1 MKGLRTKE
9 NFKFLRFWKIVQG
22 SANAMGKIFFLDCGE
37 GNCFEDDNIECE
49 NLTGWLIDIDK
60 SNEFEVIFKSFSNI
74 DDVWNDYLAFVA
86 WHKNDD
92 NNISV
97 TFEWL

>member
-1 MKGLRTKE
+1 MKNSSGFGKCNGE
-9 NFKFLRFWKIVQG
+9 NI
-22 SANAMGKIFFLDCGE
+22 FLDCGE
-37 GNCFEDDNIECE
+37 GNCFEDDNIECK

-74 DDVWNDYLAFVA
+74 DDVWDDYLAFVA

>member
-1 MKGLRTKE
+1 ME
-9 NFKFLRFWKIVQG
+9 NSSGF
-22 SANAMGKIFFLDCGE
+22 GKCNGENIFLDCGE
-37 GNCFEDDNIECE
+37 ENCFEDDNIGCE

-74 DDVWNDYLAFVA
+74 DDVWDDYLAFVA

>member
-1 MKGLRTKE
+1 ME
-9 NFKFLRFWKIVQG
+9 NSSGF
-22 SANAMGKIFFLDCGE
+22 GKCNGENIFLDCEE

-74 DDVWNDYLAFVA
+74 DDVWDDYLAFVA

>member
-1 MKGLRTKE
+1 
-9 NFKFLRFWKIVQG
+9 
-22 SANAMGKIFFLDCGE
+22 MGKIFFLDCGE
-37 GNCFEDDNIECE
+37 ENCFEDDNIECE

-74 DDVWNDYLAFVA
+74 DDVWDDYLAFVA

>member
-1 MKGLRTKE
+1 ME
-9 NFKFLRFWKIVQG
+9 NSSGF
-22 SANAMGKIFFLDCGE
+22 GKCNGENIFLDCGE
-37 GNCFEDDNIECE
+37 ENCFEDDNIECE

-74 DDVWNDYLAFVA
+74 DDVWDDYLAFVA

-92 NNISV
+92 NNISA
-97 TFEWL
+97 TFE

>member
-1 MKGLRTKE
+1 
-9 NFKFLRFWKIVQG
+9 
-22 SANAMGKIFFLDCGE
+22 MGKIFFLDCGE
-37 GNCFEDDNIECE
+37 GICFEDDNIECE
-49 NLTGWLIDIDK
+49 NLIGWLIDIDK

-74 DDVWNDYLAFVA
+74 DDVWDDYLAFVA

>member
-1 MKGLRTKE
+1 ME
-9 NFKFLRFWKIVQG
+9 NSSGF
-22 SANAMGKIFFLDCGE
+22 GKCNGENIFLDCGE

-74 DDVWNDYLAFVA
+74 DDVWDDYQLVEKVQHMLGFLLFLWYNRSGDENVG
-86 WHKNDD
+86 KE
-92 NNISV
+92 S
-97 TFEWL
+97 

>member
-1 MKGLRTKE
+1 ME
-9 NFKFLRFWKIVQG
+9 NSSGF
-22 SANAMGKIFFLDCGE
+22 GKCNGENIFLDCGE
-37 GNCFEDDNIECE
+37 ENCFEDDNIECE

-60 SNEFEVIFKSFSNI
+60 SNEFEVIFKSFTNI
-74 DDVWNDYLAFVA
+74 DDAWDDYLAFVA

>member
-1 MKGLRTKE
+1 
-9 NFKFLRFWKIVQG
+9 
-22 SANAMGKIFFLDCGE
+22 MGKIFFLDCGE
-37 GNCFEDDNIECE
+37 ENCFEDDNIECE

>member
-1 MKGLRTKE
+1 ME
-9 NFKFLRFWKIVQG
+9 NSSGF
-22 SANAMGKIFFLDCGE
+22 GKCNGENIFLDCGE
-37 GNCFEDDNIECE
+37 GNCFEDDNIE

>member
-1 MKGLRTKE
+1 ME
-9 NFKFLRFWKIVQG
+9 NSSGF
-22 SANAMGKIFFLDCGE
+22 GKCNGENIFLDCRE

-74 DDVWNDYLAFVA
+74 DDVWDDYLAFVA

>member
-1 MKGLRTKE
+1 ME
-9 NFKFLRFWKIVQG
+9 NSSGF
-22 SANAMGKIFFLDCGE
+22 GKCNGENIFLDCGE
-37 GNCFEDDNIECE
+37 ENCFEDDNIECE

-74 DDVWNDYLAFVA
+74 DDVWDDYLAFVA

>member
-1 MKGLRTKE
+1 ME
-9 NFKFLRFWKIVQG
+9 NSSGF
-22 SANAMGKIFFLDCGE
+22 GKCNGENIFLDCGE
-37 GNCFEDDNIECE
+37 ENCFEDDNIESE

-74 DDVWNDYLAFVA
+74 DDVWDDYLAFVA

>member
-22 SANAMGKIFFLDCGE
+22 SANAMEKIFFLDCGE
-37 GNCFEDDNIECE
+37 RNCFEDDNIECE

-74 DDVWNDYLAFVA
+74 DDAWDDYLAFVA

>member
-1 MKGLRTKE
+1 
-9 NFKFLRFWKIVQG
+9 
-22 SANAMGKIFFLDCGE
+22 MGRIFFLDCGE
-37 GNCFEDDNIECE
+37 ENCFEDDNIECE

-74 DDVWNDYLAFVA
+74 DDVWDDYLAFVT

>member
-1 MKGLRTKE
+1 
-9 NFKFLRFWKIVQG
+9 
-22 SANAMGKIFFLDCGE
+22 MGKIFFLDCGE
-37 GNCFEDDNIECE
+37 ENCFEDDNIECE

-74 DDVWNDYLAFVA
+74 DDAWDDYLAFVA

>member
-1 MKGLRTKE
+1 MQ
-9 NFKFLRFWKIVQG
+9 W
-22 SANAMGKIFFLDCGE
+22 GKYFFLDCGE
-37 GNCFEDDNIECE
+37 ENCFEDDNIECE

-74 DDVWNDYLAFVA
+74 DDVWDDYLAFVA

>member
-1 MKGLRTKE
+1 
-9 NFKFLRFWKIVQG
+9 
-22 SANAMGKIFFLDCGE
+22 MGKIFFLDCGE
-37 GNCFEDDNIECE
+37 ENCFEDDNIECE
-49 NLTGWLIDIDK
+49 NLTDWLIDIDK

>member
-1 MKGLRTKE
+1 
-9 NFKFLRFWKIVQG
+9 
-22 SANAMGKIFFLDCGE
+22 MGKIFFLDCGE
-37 GNCFEDDNIECE
+37 ENCFENDNIECE

-74 DDVWNDYLAFVA
+74 DDAWDDYLAFVA

>member
-1 MKGLRTKE
+1 ME
-9 NFKFLRFWKIVQG
+9 NSSGF
-22 SANAMGKIFFLDCGE
+22 GKCNGENIFLDCGE
-37 GNCFEDDNIECE
+37 ENCFEDDNIECE
-49 NLTGWLIDIDK
+49 NLTGRLIDIDK

-74 DDVWNDYLAFVA
+74 DDVWDDYLAFVA

>member
-1 MKGLRTKE
+1 MKNSSGFGKCNGE
-9 NFKFLRFWKIVQG
+9 NI
-22 SANAMGKIFFLDCGE
+22 FLDCGE
-37 GNCFEDDNIECE
+37 ENCFEDDNIECE